1 MDMHGAIPENMLA
14 VCLDAEGRLS
24 PRNVPVP
31 RPGKGEVLIQMAAAP
46 VNPSDLARIKH
57 LDPIERSSFIGGIE
71 GSGKVVAHGKGLLP
85 GLWMGKRV
93 ACSSSHNNSGSWAE
107 YMVSAAMGCI
117 PLPDAINDEQGS
129 MLLVNPLTAV
139 AFFDIIRQNKHKAV
153 INTAAA
159 SSLGR
164 FNELLGRKN
173 NIPLI
178 HIVRNENQVR
188 TLKDRGAEFVLNSAS
203 NEFENDL
210 HTYVTRLG
218 ATLALDAVG
227 GSLTRQLLSA
237 LPYGGTVIIYG
248 NLSGEDPET
257 DHRSLVADNKQISGF
272 YLVNWLK
279 EQGMLTMIRSIV
291 HARQLLK
298 NEVSVAVQSR
308 FPLER
313 AQEAVDTYLAN
324 MSAGKVL
331 LVPGFNLR

>member
-1 MDMHGAIPENMLA
+1 
-14 VCLDAEGRLS
+14 
-24 PRNVPVP
+24 
-31 RPGKGEVLIQMAAAP
+31 
-46 VNPSDLARIKH
+46 
-57 LDPIERSSFIGGIE
+57 
-71 GSGKVVAHGKGLLP
+71 
-85 GLWMGKRV
+85 
-93 ACSSSHNNSGSWAE
+93 
-107 YMVSAAMGCI
+107 MVSAAMGCI

-188 TLKDRGAEFVLNSAS
+188 NLKDRGAEFVLNSAS
-203 NEFENDL
+203 NEFETDL

-248 NLSGEDPET
+248 NLSGEAPET

-279 EQGMLTMIRSIV
+279 EHGMLTMIRSIV

-313 AQEAVDTYLAN
+313 AQEAVDTYLSN